1 MFYTNVILFEIN
13 FLGSL
18 YRMKNLIDSIKNW
31 IDRIYETM
39 FGKKYVVIDMVE
51 DDADRETTHL
61 FDELKPKDL

>member
-18 YRMKNLIDSIKNW
+18 YIMKSLLDSIKNW

-39 FGKKYVVIDMVE
+39 FGKKYVDE
-51 DDADRETTHL
+51 DDADRETTHFFNN
-61 FDELKPKDL
+61 FDELETKDL

>member
-1 MFYTNVILFEIN
+1 
-13 FLGSL
+13 
-18 YRMKNLIDSIKNW
+18 MKILIDSIKNW